1 MKPDADRPT
10 PAIDSHLD
18 AINDL
23 RDLLRQSYHAALRLK
38 RDIPAEEFP
47 TAYALTRELRT
58 LRKTV
63 ERLRQALGEEFLDL
77 SLDMDL
83 SSMELDLLSS
93 TDSSACL

>member
-1 MKPDADRPT
+1 MTSDADRHA
-10 PAIDSHLD
+10 PAIDNHLD

-47 TAYALTRELRT
+47 TAYALTRELRA

-77 SLDMDL
+77 SLDTNL
-83 SSMELDLLSS
+83 ASMELDLLSS